1 MSGGFVDIL
10 VVILFAA
17 FAIASII
24 VIFAVAGKVFHEIL
38 EAFQR
43 GTLAGLG
50 VLCLSVV
57 ALLAVFYAARFVS
70 PYVVAFCRGIIG

>member
-10 VVILFAA
+10 VVVLFAA
-17 FAIASII
+17 FAIGSII
-24 VIFAVAGKVFHEIL
+24 VIFAVAGKVFHEIM

-43 GTLAGLG
+43 SMLAGVG
-50 VLCLSVV
+50 MLCLSVV

-70 PYVVAFCRGIIG
+70 PYVVEFCRGITG